1 MSKSTPRL
9 RVAAAKAPKTPAS
22 RRSRRTAAAQ
32 KEPAES
38 ATNRA
43 SVYTALRKKAVGKKA
58 KVSTVALATLRPQ
71 YFSAIRYRKYS
82 AKKVATRETR
92 TPQKARSPP
101 KAAPRRISIGKR
113 GKKAV
118 LSGALTLYP
127 SQ

>member
-22 RRSRRTAAAQ
+22 RRFRRTLAAQ

-43 SVYTALRKKAVGKKA
+43 SVNTALRKKAVGKKA
-58 KVSTVALATLRPQ
+58 KVSTVALATFRPQ
-71 YFSAIRYRKYS
+71 CFSAIRYRKYS
-82 AKKVATRETR
+82 AKKVATRETSMLQR
-92 TPQKARSPP
+92 AGPPP
-101 KAAPRRISIGKR
+101 KAAPRRMSIGKR

-118 LSGALTLYP
+118 HW
-127 SQ
+127 

>member
-22 RRSRRTAAAQ
+22 RRSRRTLAAQ

-58 KVSTVALATLRPQ
+58 KVSTVALASLSPQ
-71 YFSAIRYRKYS
+71 GFSPIRYRKYS
-82 AKKVATRETR
+82 AKKVATRETS
-92 TPQKARSPP
+92 TPP
-101 KAAPRRISIGKR
+101 KGRPAAQS
-113 GKKAV
+113 
-118 LSGALTLYP
+118 
-127 SQ
+127 

>member
-22 RRSRRTAAAQ
+22 RRARRTAAAQ
-32 KEPAES
+32 KEQAES

-58 KVSTVALATLRPQ
+58 KV
-71 YFSAIRYRKYS
+71 
-82 AKKVATRETR
+82 ATRETS
-92 TPQKARSPP
+92 TPHRAGLPP
-101 KAAPRRISIGKR
+101 QPAPRRTSSGKR

-118 LSGALTLYP
+118 LSGFW
-127 SQ
+127 SS